1 MISAS
6 GALRGVFYRMD
17 HDASSIPLST
27 VTFVAPDLNIRADL
41 VDTSYRAKLGADG
54 RSINGV
60 WTQEKQSYPLT
71 LFLATSDTVWKHDRL
86 RTELVY

>member
-1 MISAS
+1 
-6 GALRGVFYRMD
+6 MD
-17 HDASSIPLST
+17 RDASSIPLST